1 MRLQMIP
8 LLFLTISV
16 SGATAVSNSPHSPY
30 AQLRT
35 LMEDV
40 KSLKSVQEATWQQS
54 LEKLNAFATTIAS
67 LTHEIDSLK
76 ADKVAADSR
85 LQEELGKKEEA
96 RNQMFAEL
104 KASLTHEI
112 DSLKADKVAADS
124 RLQEELGKKEE
135 ARNQMFAELKASLTH
150 EIDSLKAD
158 KVAADSRLQ
167 EKLGKKEEAC
177 NQMFE
182 DMKVESEKMKLAFE
196 KDKALLMGL
205 VEKMK
210 EENTLLKKQFASLQF
225 QTQTSDRVFKQIK
238 SDIALLK
245 SENEA
250 LRRSKSE
257 LEASLKLSYEK
268 LVEKTQ
274 SLERSL
280 ANLPS
285 AGFSGDS
292 EKNLQQLRDEIIQK
306 CKAMCIS
313 TLNQTN
319 DRLQSFA
326 KQVQEN
332 LEHIYQRD

>member
-96 RNQMFAEL
+96 CNQMFAEL

-135 ARNQMFAELKASLTH
+135 AR
-150 EIDSLKAD
+150 
-158 KVAADSRLQ
+158 
-167 EKLGKKEEAC
+167 

-225 QTQTSDRVFKQIK
+225 QTQTSDSVFKQIK

-245 SENEA
+245 AENEA

-292 EKNLQQLRDEIIQK
+292 GKFLQQLGDEIIQK

-313 TLNQTN
+313 TINQTN

-326 KQVQEN
+326 KQMNEN
-332 LEHIYQRD
+332 LKHIYQRD

>member
-96 RNQMFAEL
+96 
-104 KASLTHEI
+104 
-112 DSLKADKVAADS
+112 
-124 RLQEELGKKEE
+124 
-135 ARNQMFAELKASLTH
+135 
-150 EIDSLKAD
+150 
-158 KVAADSRLQ
+158 
-167 EKLGKKEEAC
+167 C

-196 KDKALLMGL
+196 KDKVLLMGL

-225 QTQTSDRVFKQIK
+225 QTQTSDSVFKQIK

-285 AGFSGDS
+285 AGFSGDI

-306 CKAMCIS
+306 CKAMYIS
-313 TLNQTN
+313 TINQTN

-326 KQVQEN
+326 EQVQKN
-332 LEHIYQRD
+332 LEHIYQRN